1 MEQILSP
8 NLEIMGLSN
17 KATFPYSPLGAGLFS
32 MFLYTIHLA
41 IYTGVFKVYKYLC
54 WSRVAGSTVKIQ

>member
-17 KATFPYSPLGAGLFS
+17 KTTFPYSPLGAGLFS
-32 MFLYTIHLA
+32 MFLYNIYLA

-54 WSRVAGSTVKIQ
+54 